1 VSTTPKAQEHV
12 NSTAYHTPC
21 LRIAPMWSGNELCSR
36 DVISTCI
43 AERRYTWS
51 HSFATIMA
59 VTCVFLT
66 EMREIPVVI
75 GFEQCQYAEHRF

>member
-1 VSTTPKAQEHV
+1 
-12 NSTAYHTPC
+12 
-21 LRIAPMWSGNELCSR
+21 MWSGNELCSR

-51 HSFATIMA
+51 HSFTTIMA
-59 VTCVFLT
+59 VTCVLFLT
-66 EMREIPVVI
+66 EMREIPAAI